1 MAEVYKARQLSVGRI
16 VVRKL
21 IRQDHRH
28 RQTYRERFQ
37 REAQTVAKLSHPNI
51 VTIDEVQEHAGSP
64 YFTMEYVP
72 GGSLKAKL
80 EASHSHG
87 LPPREAAACLQQVAE
102 AVQYAHER
110 GVLHRDLKP
119 ENILVDRDG
128 KPKVSDFGLA
138 KSLESDERLTQTGQQ
153 VGTLPY
159 MSPEQISSAVGDVST
174 RTDVYALGVTLYEL
188 LTGELPFR
196 ANGLVE
202 LHRDILE
209 SEPRFSAVEGTRI
222 SLDLRTICLKCLE
235 KQPEHRYASAGE
247 LAEDL
252 SCYLAGRPIVARRIG
267 PLQRTWRWWA
277 RNRAVG
283 TLLIA
288 LSVALI
294 AGAATSGYLAQ
305 LFYTQKNEAIQ
316 KGNLAERQRTLAEQ
330 KTAEADQRQ
339 VDLERQLR
347 TTRAQRWAADA
358 ENALHENPELSL
370 LLAAK
375 AVESKLEVNEPVP
388 PAAQQALHDALGR
401 LGGRSISRPSD
412 GPQMM
417 FFSPNGRW
425 LISGTVD
432 KDNTTASKDKQA
444 HLVRAFDLRGRTAPI
459 QLEGRLVTS
468 KDRKHIA
475 VSKGRTVRVVNLM
488 GKEPFE
494 HPTLLTHDA
503 DVDLVRVGPQGRWV
517 VVTTPDVFK
526 YSKRPHRKRQLPD
539 HIPLPSTSRPLPP
552 RNQLYSTLDR
562 KAEFLVWV

>member
-1 MAEVYKARQLSVGRI
+1 MDTPDQFESSPASSADEYPLPRFERELDESPPADRKELLARREQLLRAHPEMADALAQYLRDVDAMNNALAESTLPEERTSDDPPQFSPGDRVGYKGDYEIRALLGRGGMAEVYKARQLSVGRI
-16 VVRKL
+16 VALKL

-51 VTIDEVQEHAGSP
+51 VTIYEVQEHAGSP

-196 ANGLVE
+196 TNGLVE

-235 KQPEHRYASAGE
+235 KQPEHRYARAGE

-252 SCYLAGRPIVARRIG
+252 SCYLAGRPIVPPRMARCNAHGDGGRG
-267 PLQRTWRWWA
+267 TAPWA
-277 RNRAVG
+277 
-283 TLLIA
+283 
-288 LSVALI
+288 
-294 AGAATSGYLAQ
+294 
-305 LFYTQKNEAIQ
+305 
-316 KGNLAERQRTLAEQ
+316 
-330 KTAEADQRQ
+330 
-339 VDLERQLR
+339 
-347 TTRAQRWAADA
+347 
-358 ENALHENPELSL
+358 HSL
-370 LLAAK
+370 L
-375 AVESKLEVNEPVP
+375 
-388 PAAQQALHDALGR
+388 R
-401 LGGRSISRPSD
+401 
-412 GPQMM
+412 
-417 FFSPNGRW
+417 
-425 LISGTVD
+425 
-432 KDNTTASKDKQA
+432 
-444 HLVRAFDLRGRTAPI
+444 
-459 QLEGRLVTS
+459 
-468 KDRKHIA
+468 
-475 VSKGRTVRVVNLM
+475 
-488 GKEPFE
+488 
-494 HPTLLTHDA
+494 
-503 DVDLVRVGPQGRWV
+503 
-517 VVTTPDVFK
+517 
-526 YSKRPHRKRQLPD
+526 
-539 HIPLPSTSRPLPP
+539 
-552 RNQLYSTLDR
+552 
-562 KAEFLVWV
+562 